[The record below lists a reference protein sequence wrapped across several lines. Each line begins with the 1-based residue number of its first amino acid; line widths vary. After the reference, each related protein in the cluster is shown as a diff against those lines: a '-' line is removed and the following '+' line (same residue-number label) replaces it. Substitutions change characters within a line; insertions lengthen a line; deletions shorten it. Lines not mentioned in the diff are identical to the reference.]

1 MNYCIIVNLLKGVLY
16 VIRTDMKGRLLDTRP
31 DAGQGRPAELEFLN
45 NLWGLG
51 TE

>member
-1 MNYCIIVNLLKGVLY
+1 MNYCVIVNLLKAVLY
-16 VIRTDMKGRLLDTRP
+16 VRADMKGRLLDTRP
-31 DAGQGRPAELEFLN
+31 DAGQGRPAELEILN